1 MVGGRWRRWSV
12 GVGLVRKPRLTWRVS
27 VFVTMHPISHI
38 LILAFGPKTMVCQ
51 SLLAAATTAIVL
63 RFDGSLRVKHR
74 QSSRGAAVAA
84 SCAAAVLR
92 NDDLSI
98 CALGGRSLST
108 DVPGLTSGGA
118 EYSGLILGL
127 EYIQNRVEELWSQET
142 SGPTLSIRGDCKT
155 VIDHCQGFAVPRKL
169 RPQNTMTTDLI
180 QSIERRVKEVLNQKL
195 QVSFELVPREDN
207 QLCDAM
213 CKLIGNREEEQMVS
227 NIESSIAEARAMAM
241 RMSPTTKLP
250 TSAKKR
256 RKFRQSAF
264 VYPLDLMSRADKS
277 LISPEKRLELY
288 KHTAAAILDS
298 DDCVASLLLGEQLRS
313 KSKEMSTFG
322 HSKDDLPA
330 TALLFELDGLRK
342 MNLQEDALALER
354 KHRHILGKYGRQLD
368 FISAFA
374 QSATVGPFYDD
385 RAEGIIMAQVNREGC
400 TLIKAWYEQTSSGS
414 IEAGSWVSQ
423 LANTKQET

>member
-1 MVGGRWRRWSV
+1 
-12 GVGLVRKPRLTWRVS
+12 
-27 VFVTMHPISHI
+27 
-38 LILAFGPKTMVCQ
+38 MVCQ

-98 CALGGRSLST
+98 CALGGRSIST
-108 DVPGLTSGGA
+108 DIPGQTSGGA

-127 EYIQNRVEELWSQET
+127 EYIQKQGNNSLGIEELWSQET
-142 SGPTLSIRGDCKT
+142 SGPTLTIRGDCKT

-213 CKLIGNREEEQMVS
+213 CKLIINRKEEQMVS
-227 NIESSIAEARAMAM
+227 NIESSIAEAQAMAM

-264 VYPLDLMSRADKS
+264 AYPLDLMSRADNS
-277 LISPEKRLELY
+277 LISPEKRFELY

-298 DDCVASLLLGEQLRS
+298 DDCVASILLGEQLRS
-313 KSKEMSTFG
+313 KSKEMSAFG

-342 MNLQEDALALER
+342 MNLQEDVVRFEH
-354 KHRHILGKYGRQLD
+354 KH
-368 FISAFA
+368 
-374 QSATVGPFYDD
+374 
-385 RAEGIIMAQVNREGC
+385 
-400 TLIKAWYEQTSSGS
+400 
-414 IEAGSWVSQ
+414 
-423 LANTKQET
+423 

>member
-1 MVGGRWRRWSV
+1 
-12 GVGLVRKPRLTWRVS
+12 
-27 VFVTMHPISHI
+27 
-38 LILAFGPKTMVCQ
+38 
-51 SLLAAATTAIVL
+51 
-63 RFDGSLRVKHR
+63 
-74 QSSRGAAVAA
+74 
-84 SCAAAVLR
+84 
-92 NDDLSI
+92 
-98 CALGGRSLST
+98 
-108 DVPGLTSGGA
+108 
-118 EYSGLILGL
+118 
-127 EYIQNRVEELWSQET
+127 
-142 SGPTLSIRGDCKT
+142 
-155 VIDHCQGFAVPRKL
+155 
-169 RPQNTMTTDLI
+169 MTTDLI

-213 CKLIGNREEEQMVS
+213 CALVGNRKEQMLS
-227 NIESSIAEARAMAM
+227 NNIESSIAEARAMAM

-264 VYPLDLMSRADKS
+264 AYPLDLMSRADNS

-288 KHTAAAILDS
+288 KHLGRAILDS

-313 KSKEMSTFG
+313 KSKEMSVFG

-368 FISAFA
+368 FISAFT

-385 RAEGIIMAQVNREGC
+385 RAEGIMAQVNREGC

-414 IEAGSWVSQ
+414 IEAGSWISH
-423 LANTKQET
+423 

>member
-1 MVGGRWRRWSV
+1 MVR
-12 GVGLVRKPRLTWRVS
+12 
-27 VFVTMHPISHI
+27 
-38 LILAFGPKTMVCQ
+38 Q
-51 SLLAAATTAIVL
+51 SLLAAVTTAIVL

-74 QSSRGAAVAA
+74 QSSRGVVAA

-98 CALGGRSLST
+98 CALGGRSIST
-108 DVPGLTSGGA
+108 DIPGLTSGGA

-127 EYIQNRVEELWSQET
+127 EYIQKQGNGSLGIEELWSQET
-142 SGPTLSIRGDCKT
+142 SGPTLTIRGDCKT
-155 VIDHCQGFAVPRKL
+155 IIDHCQGFAVPRKL
-169 RPQNTMTTDLI
+169 RPQKTMTTDLI

-213 CKLIGNREEEQMVS
+213 CKLIGNRKEEQMVS
-227 NIESSIAEARAMAM
+227 NIESSIAEAQAMEM

-264 VYPLDLMSRADKS
+264 AHPLDLMSRADNS
-277 LISPEKRLELY
+277 LISTEKRFQLY
-288 KHTAAAILDS
+288 KHVARAILDS
-298 DDCVASLLLGEQLRS
+298 DDCVASLLLGKQLRS
-313 KSKEMSTFG
+313 ESKEMSVFG

-354 KHRHILGKYGRQLD
+354 KHRHILGKYDRQLD

-374 QSATVGPFYDD
+374 QSATVVPFYDD
-385 RAEGIIMAQVNREGC
+385 RAEGIMAQVNREGC

-423 LANTKQET
+423 VANTKQET